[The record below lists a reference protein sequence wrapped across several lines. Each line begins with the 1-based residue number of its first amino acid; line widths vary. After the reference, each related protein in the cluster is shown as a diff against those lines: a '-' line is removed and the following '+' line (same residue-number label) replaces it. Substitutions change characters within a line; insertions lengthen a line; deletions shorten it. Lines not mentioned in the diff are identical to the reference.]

1 MLSVEVVDAMGGW
14 LWRSDKI
21 DSMPEVVLDW
31 FGRVVVVKR
40 AKDKVVSTGGEGSIA
55 WCG

>member
-21 DSMPEVVLDW
+21 DSMPEVVLD
-31 FGRVVVVKR
+31 
-40 AKDKVVSTGGEGSIA
+40 
-55 WCG
+55 